1 MSKRRDAS
9 LVDAPLPELTPAVAG
24 EFAKLLHAGCPQ
36 DLAVRYLYP
45 AAGSERVKA
54 VVRAWAGHPEAH
66 RAVEALLGGAWLEMD
81 ADRRYGLALDKH
93 FGELA
98 FYLWANNFNTVESRE
113 EIEKMKV
120 AREVLLAR
128 VKPGAEADNPLEA
141 FTRLATALLQER
153 ETERAARSKVMPA
166 LQPPV
171 LGRVRA
177 PEPER
182 EM

>member
-1 MSKRRDAS
+1 M
-9 LVDAPLPELTPAVAG
+9 
-24 EFAKLLHAGCPQ
+24 
-36 DLAVRYLYP
+36 
-45 AAGSERVKA
+45 
-54 VVRAWAGHPEAH
+54 
-66 RAVEALLGGAWLEMD
+66 EMEK
-81 ADRRYGLALDKH
+81 DRRYVLSLDRQ
-93 FGELA
+93 FAEMA
-98 FYLWANNFNTVESRE
+98 FYLWANNFNSVESRE

-153 ETERAARSKVMPA
+153 ETERVATSRVMPA
-166 LQPPV
+166 LQPSV